1 MLLDPG
7 DRSWVTGYIRP
18 MRASTLLL
26 IGAALAAATGCS
38 VNTSGKSN
46 SSQVTGEPETLQYAP
61 SLDVQLG
68 QMTKTSSGLLY
79 LDRQLGTGAVAERG
93 KRVSVGYVGSL
104 ANGMVFDRSDAGDPI
119 EFLLGRGQVIDG
131 WDEGIAGMKVGG
143 KRLLVIR
150 PSLAYGNASPG
161 AGIPANATLVF
172 EVTLDGVR

>member
-1 MLLDPG
+1 MRP
-7 DRSWVTGYIRP
+7 IR
-18 MRASTLLL
+18 LL
-26 IGAALAAATGCS
+26 IICAALAAATGCS

-46 SSQVTGEPETLQYAP
+46 SSSVTGEPETLQYAP
-61 SLDVQLG
+61 SLNVQLD
-68 QMTKTSSGLLY
+68 QMTKTASGLLY
-79 LDRQLGTGAVAERG
+79 LDRQVGTGAVAERG

-104 ANGMVFDRSDAGDPI
+104 ANGQVFDKSDPGDPI
-119 EFLLGRGQVIDG
+119 EFLLGRRQVIDG

-161 AGIPANATLVF
+161 AGIPPNATLVF